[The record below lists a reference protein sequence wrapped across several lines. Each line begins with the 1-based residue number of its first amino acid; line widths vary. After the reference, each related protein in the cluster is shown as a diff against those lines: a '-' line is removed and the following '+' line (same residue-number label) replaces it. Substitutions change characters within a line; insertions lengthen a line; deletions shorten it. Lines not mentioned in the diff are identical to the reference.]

1 MISVL
6 YKNESL
12 FNEDLRIERAKILI
26 FEKHIYETRH
36 EVFI

>member
-12 FNEDLRIERAKILI
+12 FNGNLRIELAKILI
-26 FEKHIYETRH
+26 FEKYIYETRH